1 MRLRQRDGNVPPL
14 RQTTEA
20 VRENIMTD
28 RSVARS
34 IDEYIEAFP
43 PEMQSILK
51 RLRSTIRNAVPDA
64 EEKISYQM
72 PAFTLGGRN
81 LIYFAAFQK
90 HIGLYPPVKGDEKLS
105 KEISP
110 YKGDKGNL
118 RFPLDEP
125 IPYGLISRIVKFRV
139 KEHLERATSK
149 KGAKKR

>member
-1 MRLRQRDGNVPPL
+1 M
-14 RQTTEA
+14 TE
-20 VRENIMTD
+20 
-28 RSVARS
+28 RSVARN

-43 PEMQSILK
+43 PE
-51 RLRSTIRNAVPDA
+51 VPAA

-72 PAFTLGGRN
+72 PAFTLGGNN
-81 LIYFAAFQK
+81 LIYYAAFKK

-105 KEISP
+105 KERSTCEAE
-110 YKGDKGNL
+110 KGNL

-139 KEHLERATSK
+139 KEHLERAASR